1 MKSVNVHKIIEREKN
16 DRGLSMHFRL
26 LFYIPLWIFWNNI
39 KWKLIIGD
47 VPNLI
52 HVFWIWF
59 HFVDRLLTSHLRPSI
74 STTLPL
80 VAFHG
85 TTPIATLLN
94 EAILLYPAV
103 LSKLFSQ
110 HLIFMWNTHFS
121 LKFMI
126 GKDISKPPLFLNEI
140 I

>member
-1 MKSVNVHKIIEREKN
+1 MYQILYHCV
-16 DRGLSMHFRL
+16 
-26 LFYIPLWIFWNNI
+26 Y
-39 KWKLIIGD
+39 
-47 VPNLI
+47 
-52 HVFWIWF
+52 
-59 HFVDRLLTSHLRPSI
+59 RLLTSHLRPSI

-85 TTPIATLLN
+85 TTHIATLLN

-103 LSKLFSQ
+103 LPKLFSQ

-121 LKFMI
+121 LKSMI